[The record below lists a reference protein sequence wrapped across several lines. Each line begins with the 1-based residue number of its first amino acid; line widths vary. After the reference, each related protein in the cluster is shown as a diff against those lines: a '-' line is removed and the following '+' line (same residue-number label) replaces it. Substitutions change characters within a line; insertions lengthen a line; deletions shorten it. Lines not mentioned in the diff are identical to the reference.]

1 VISVDVDQVAPAM
14 QLRRCGISALLST
27 TYPLQTFKRRNQ
39 GVGVDVGGDALIR
52 GQLGTE
58 TVDEVFGVGQ
68 RHLGS
73 LHGLILPLIQR
84 YPLQI
89 DSDRG
94 QLK

>member
-1 VISVDVDQVAPAM
+1 M
-14 QLRRCGISALLST
+14 
-27 TYPLQTFKRRNQ
+27 
-39 GVGVDVGGDALIR
+39 GVDVGGGALIR
-52 GQLGTE
+52 RQLGTE
-58 TVDEVFGVGQ
+58 TEDEVFGVGQ

-84 YPLQI
+84 DPLQI